1 MSERNNER
9 WLQPFE
15 AHLAKQ
21 GYKAVT
27 IKRRLSTCEQFFVFL
42 HEKDLAVEQVIPP
55 ILDAFIQRQV
65 QRYQQRNGHEL
76 RDVSVARHWYGGGIA
91 QLLRFV
97 QGQWPPPSP
106 PANELEGFHQ
116 HLCAE
121 YVDWLVQC
129 RGLSVATI
137 KLYGQRAQQF
147 LTWLGDRAGAER
159 LTELTVQD
167 IDAYFTAIAPRY
179 RRHTRAGLCSQVRDF
194 LRYLQYRGII
204 GQDLAAA
211 VISPTRYTL
220 ESIPPALK
228 PEDVATV
235 LEIAQRNRTP
245 VGIRNYA
252 LVLLLA
258 HYGLRSGEVVRLRL
272 DDIDWRHDQFRIYQS
287 KSGKENR
294 LPLLA
299 PVGNAILDYLENAR
313 PPVALR
319 EVFVSAYA
327 PYRPLPSLHHIVSRL
342 LAEAGIQAQGRR
354 GPHTFRHARAVS
366 LLRQRVSLKAI
377 GDILG
382 HRSAAQTR
390 IYLKL
395 ATDDLR
401 DVALEVPVLEEVTP

>member
-1 MSERNNER
+1 MSEIDNQR

-15 AHLAKQ
+15 THLTEQ

-27 IKRRLSTCEQFFVFL
+27 IKRHLANCEQFLLFL
-42 HEKDLAVEQVIPP
+42 HQKGFAIEQVVPP
-55 ILDAFIQRQV
+55 ILDAFIQHQA
-65 QRYQQRNGHEL
+65 QRYRQRNGHEL
-76 RDVSVARHWYGGGIA
+76 RDIGVARHWYGGGIA

-97 QGQWPPPSP
+97 QGRWPPPSP
-106 PANELEGFHQ
+106 PANELECFHQ
-116 HLCAE
+116 DLCAG
-121 YVDWLVQC
+121 YVDWMARC

-137 KLYGQRAQQF
+137 KLHGQRARQL
-147 LTWLGDRAGAER
+147 LTWLGDRASAKR
-159 LTELTVQD
+159 LSELTVQD
-167 IDAYFTAIAPRY
+167 MDAYFTAIAPRY

-194 LRYLQYRGII
+194 LRYLQSQGII
-204 GQDLAAA
+204 DRDLAAT
-211 VISPTRYTL
+211 VVSPTRYTL

-235 LEIAQRNRTP
+235 LAVARRNRTS

-258 HYGLRSGEVVRLRL
+258 HYGLRSGEVARLRL
-272 DDIDWRHDQFRIYQS
+272 DDIDWRHDRFRIHQS
-287 KSGKENR
+287 KSGKENL

-299 PVGNAILDYLENAR
+299 PVGNALLDYLENAR
-313 PPVALR
+313 PRVALR

-327 PYRPLPSLHHIVSRL
+327 PYRALPSLHHIVSRL

-366 LLRQRVSLKAI
+366 LLRQSVSLKAI

-390 IYLKL
+390 VYLKL

-401 DVALEVPVLEEVTP
+401 DVALELPVLEEAAP